1 MRQLSLH
8 SRGVPTAE
16 LITRAEDLGAY
27 ADAWDALAVCVQR
40 PLGSPKWLMPW
51 LRHAAPEGAQV
62 RTIVLKEGD
71 ELVGIAPFIVQH
83 GSMGRVDARLFGVPF
98 TERREPFAKPG
109 HEQALAEHTARLLA
123 AEKTTILALEGI
135 DIASPWPDWL
145 ARHYP
150 GAMKPVIARRA
161 VLDTPTLS
169 LDGMSYDDWM
179 QSKSGNFRSQMR
191 RMRRQLNEDGGLV
204 RMTSASDDVEKDVD
218 AFMRLHLGRWEGRGG
233 SGLAEVAMHDMLVD
247 AAGELLPE
255 ERFRLY
261 LVELQGKPIGAG
273 LFVAGGGE
281 IAYFNGGFD
290 EEYGKYKPTLQT
302 ILSALEDSFE
312 RGEKRM
318 DFGGGAQP
326 YKLRFADG
334 EAPLTWVNLRP
345 RNARYPLTRA
355 QLLKDDLRWYGL
367 NAFRKLPE
375 ERRAKLKKL
384 LRR

>member
-1 MRQLSLH
+1 MRQLSLD
-8 SRGVPTAE
+8 SRGVASAE

-27 ADAWDALAVCVQR
+27 TDAWDALAIAAQR
-40 PLGSPKWLMPW
+40 PLGSPRWLMPW

-62 RTIVLKEGD
+62 RTIVLKEND

-109 HEQALAEHTARLLA
+109 HEQELAEHTARLLA

-135 DIASPWPDWL
+135 DQTSPWPDWL
-145 ARHYP
+145 ASSYP
-150 GAMKPVIARRA
+150 GAIKPVIARRA
-161 VLDTPTLS
+161 VLDTPILS

-191 RMRRQLNEDGGLV
+191 RMRRQLNDDGGQV
-204 RMTSASDDVEKDVD
+204 RMTGAGDDIEKDVD
-218 AFMRLHLGRWEGRGG
+218 AFMRLHLGRWEGKGG
-233 SGLAEVAMHDMLVD
+233 SGLAEIAMHGMLVD
-247 AAGELLPE
+247 AAQELLPE

-261 LVELQGKPIGAG
+261 LVELNGKPIGAG
-273 LFVAGGGE
+273 LFVAAGGE
-281 IAYFNGGFD
+281 VAYFNGGFD

-302 ILSALEDSFE
+302 ILSCLEDAFA
-312 RGEKRM
+312 RGEKRL

-367 NAFRKLPE
+367 NTFRKLPE
-375 ERRAKLKKL
+375 ERRDQLKKL

>member
-1 MRQLSLH
+1 VSLH
-8 SRGVPTAE
+8 SRGVPSAE

-27 ADAWDALAVCVQR
+27 TDAWDALAVAAQR

-62 RTIVLKEGD
+62 RTVVLKDQD
-71 ELVGIAPFIVQH
+71 ELVGIAPFVVQH

-109 HEQALAEHTARLLA
+109 HEQQLAQDTARLLA

-135 DIASPWPDWL
+135 DITSPWPEWL
-145 ARHYP
+145 AGNYP

-169 LDGMSYDDWM
+169 LDGMTYDDWM

-191 RMRRQLNEDGGLV
+191 RMRRQLTDDGGQV
-204 RMTSASDDVEKDVD
+204 RMTTVGDDIERDVD
-218 AFMRLHLGRWEGRGG
+218 AFMRLHLGRWEGKGG
-233 SGLAEVAMHDMLVD
+233 SGLAEIAMHDMLVD
-247 AAGELLPE
+247 AAKELLPE

-261 LVELQGKPIGAG
+261 LVELNGKPIGAG
-273 LFVAGGGE
+273 LFVAAGGE

-302 ILSALEDSFE
+302 ILSALEDSFA

-367 NAFRKLPE
+367 NAFRKLPD
-375 ERRAKLKKL
+375 ERQEKLKKL

>member
-1 MRQLSLH
+1 VAS
-8 SRGVPTAE
+8 AE

-27 ADAWDALAVCVQR
+27 TDAWDALAIAAQR

-62 RTIVLKEGD
+62 RTIVLREND

-98 TERREPFAKPG
+98 TERREPFAKLG
-109 HEQALAEHTARLLA
+109 HEQELAEHTARLLA

-135 DIASPWPDWL
+135 DQTSHWPDWL
-145 ARHYP
+145 ASSYP
-150 GAMKPVIARRA
+150 GGMKPVIARRA
-161 VLDTPTLS
+161 VLDTPTLG

-191 RMRRQLNEDGGLV
+191 RMRRQLGDDGGLV
-204 RMTSASDDVEKDVD
+204 RMTGASDDIEKDVD
-218 AFMRLHLGRWEGRGG
+218 AFMRLHLGRWEGKGG
-233 SGLAEVAMHDMLVD
+233 SGLAEIAMHDMLVD
-247 AAGELLPE
+247 AARELLPE

-261 LVELQGKPIGAG
+261 LVELNGKAIGAG
-273 LFVAGGGE
+273 LFVAAGGE
-281 IAYFNGGFD
+281 LAYFNGGFD

-302 ILSALEDSFE
+302 ILSALEDAFA
-312 RGEKRM
+312 RGEQRL

-355 QLLKDDLRWYGL
+355 QLLKDDLRWHGL

-375 ERRAKLKKL
+375 ERRDQLKKL

>member
-1 MRQLSLH
+1 MRQLSLD
-8 SRGVPTAE
+8 SRGVASAE

-27 ADAWDALAVCVQR
+27 TDAWDVLAIAAQR

-62 RTIVLKEGD
+62 RTVVLKEQD

-109 HEQALAEHTARLLA
+109 HEQELAEHTARLLA

-135 DIASPWPDWL
+135 DVTSPWPDWL
-145 ARHYP
+145 AGSYP
-150 GAMKPVIARRA
+150 GAMRPVIARRA

-169 LDGMSYDDWM
+169 LDGMTYDDWM

-191 RMRRQLNEDGGLV
+191 RMRRQLTEEGGQV
-204 RMTSASDDVEKDVD
+204 RMTTAGDDIERDVD
-218 AFMRLHLGRWEGRGG
+218 AFMRLHLGRWEGKGG
-233 SGLAEVAMHDMLVD
+233 SGLAEIAMQGMLVD
-247 AAGELLPE
+247 AANELLPE

-261 LVELQGKPIGAG
+261 LVELNGKPIGAG
-273 LFVAGGGE
+273 LFVAAGGE
-281 IAYFNGGFD
+281 VAYFNGGFD

-302 ILSALEDSFE
+302 ILSVVEDAFA
-312 RGEKRM
+312 RGEKRL
-318 DFGGGAQP
+318 DFGGGPQP

-355 QLLKDDLRWYGL
+355 QLLRDDLRWYGL

-375 ERRAKLKKL
+375 ERREKLKKL